1 MLRRSR
7 GKTPTALCLVAFFYV
22 CHLRLSSWMGEL
34 EEPDPDGP
42 DAFSLMFPKSYR
54 GIALSAGSSTRTN
67 MISWSMLWHDCSI
80 MVIFATVGYAVSYSQ
95 QRWLC
100 VPHEVEE
107 HVPNPP
113 SPQSGALLAAGLY
126 GANIA
131 YNVINKRLLIAHPH
145 PLLITGVNLASSSFC
160 AILCWVFGLISWPGR
175 MSLDFYLRLFGLAI
189 FHWGGMLFSNIS
201 VSEVH
206 ISFTHTVKAAEPFF
220 TALFTALL
228 IGTWPSLRAWA
239 SLFLVIAGIVVA
251 STAEISFTWT
261 GFWAA
266 MVSNLCVSLRTVF
279 TKKSMDTH
287 VMDPLN
293 FMAHLQLSACLV
305 SLPAALLY
313 NVHAVGE
320 LAEDSM
326 AWPLAATIGP
336 LVWIFNVASI
346 IILVHTSTVVHS
358 MVRSMR
364 RPLLVLASII
374 TFGTRITPLNAFGIL
389 ITLLGALWY
398 RFEIDLG
405 NRKPLPAF
413 GQSRMAS
420 WGAPQTR
427 NGS

>member
-1 MLRRSR
+1 MPRRLR
-7 GKTPTALCLVAFFYV
+7 GTTPTALCLAAFFYICV
-22 CHLRLSSWMGEL
+22 ARLSGWIWQLASNDL
-34 EEPDPDGP
+34 SDPST

-54 GIALSAGSSTRTN
+54 GIPISTGTRTT
-67 MISWSMLWHDCSI
+67 MLSWSMIWHDCSI
-80 MVIFATVGYAVSYSQ
+80 MMIFATVGYAVSYSQ

-100 VPHEVEE
+100 VPHVVEE

-131 YNVINKRLLIAHPH
+131 YNVINKRLLLAHPH
-145 PLLITGVNLASSSFC
+145 PLLITGVNLASSSVC
-160 AILCWVFGLISWPGR
+160 AILCWVCGLIRWPGR

-189 FHWGGMLFSNIS
+189 FHWGGMLFSNVS

-239 SLFLVIAGIVVA
+239 SLLLVIAGIVVA

-266 MVSNLCVSLRTVF
+266 MVSNFCVSLRTVL
-279 TKKSMDTH
+279 TKKSMDNH
-287 VMDPLN
+287 IMDPLN

-305 SLPAALLY
+305 SLPAALLF
-313 NVHAVGE
+313 NVHAVRE
-320 LAEDSM
+320 LAEDTM

-405 NRKPLPAF
+405 NRKVT
-413 GQSRMAS
+413 S
-420 WGAPQTR
+420 APQVLGPQ
-427 NGS
+427 GSLGSAI